1 MTMHLIKGCV
11 STWRWFNFDLN
22 RVRQMTAEPP
32 NRISYAASC
41 LRQKHKRKCKRTKDK
56 LAGEASWPK
65 WAKVQQTWQQITRV
79 QELLTCNIIVH
90 TTPDSLNFSAMDRG
104 LRPKKV
110 VNKIKACQRCQT
122 CKCLRCSSRLVSAI
136 KGPYDERRVSALH
149 WARKAASNR
158 AYLRAGSSYTTEER
172 ETRRWVQRA
181 GADVIDSLMSQIIRH
196 NK

>member
-1 MTMHLIKGCV
+1 MSK
-11 STWRWFNFDLN
+11 SSAN
-22 RVRQMTAEPP
+22 MTANYTCTGAPATSFPGPFPWLPHPQAREK
-32 NRISYAASC
+32 A
-41 LRQKHKRKCKRTKDK
+41 L
-56 LAGEASWPK
+56 G
-65 WAKVQQTWQQITRV
+65 TR
-79 QELLTCNIIVH
+79 LGPLTCNIIVY